1 MKEEIK
7 GILKEAIEELNEQ
20 LDDNEQ
26 VSFSEDTHFIGS
38 KACLSSINFVT
49 LISIIEELIEDKM
62 DKTVHLVNEKAFSSK
77 RSPFYSIE
85 TFTDYIE
92 ELLKEAE

>member
-1 MKEEIK
+1 MKEQIK
-7 GILKEAIEELNEQ
+7 SLLKEAIEELNEQ

-26 VSFSEDTHFIGS
+26 VQFNDETRFIGTH
-38 KACLSSINFVT
+38 ACIDSITFVT
-49 LISIIEELIEDKM
+49 LITIIEELIEDKF

-85 TFTDYIE
+85 TMTNYIE
-92 ELLKEAE
+92 ELLKEN

>member
-7 GILKEAIEELNEQ
+7 NILKNAIEELNEQ
-20 LDDNEQ
+20 LDENEKI
-26 VSFSEDTHFIGS
+26 SFNDETRFIGS

-49 LISIIEELIEDKM
+49 LITIIEELIEDKF
-62 DKTVHLVNEKAFSSK
+62 DKSVHLVNEKAFSSK

-85 TFTDYIE
+85 TFIEYID
-92 ELLKEAE
+92 ELLKEVN